1 MDEGP
6 PEDDGGFSV
15 AALLHGTDGGWVSEP
30 SEEIRPQSAVEDNY
44 PGTESGVSD
53 YTIRNDDTQDEPRE
67 DDADIDPLESVQ
79 AYPKEIAAHKK
90 QESKERNEEEN
101 SSPPSL
107 DTPDPNPP
115 PTQASITP
123 NPQPP
128 GSEQEQEQKPGQGP
142 EQEKEI
148 TEDLRSL
155 LPPTAPGLGLAMGIT
170 SCWSDSSS
178 DSDSN
183 KADEEEDDLPPYHVP
198 SPEEIRM
205 ALVRKGHDMRL
216 MEASHPSFTTPHVA
230 AKLMPNFRKIAGL
243 ERGEKP
249 TAISAKHVG
258 GPRHSLLNPS
268 GAAERLSEKAKKVKI
283 NDESDYEWPQPLHTH
298 RTDKGDSS
306 ESEDPID
313 QSQFDGFDEAFEIG
327 ESSNDAGNIPSFERS
342 YRVTLREQET
352 PFSLFPDPHEP
363 LIPPIRHGGTGNNL
377 EALRDNFFRA
387 NPIYLNGM
395 TNKVLQNASPLT
407 RSVILHWY
415 TKVERRNETLRQM
428 EEKLRNTHSQR
439 QSSKSKINVL
449 ETQIRQL
456 CDEIERL
463 EDEKHATAKK
473 PEDAEATQVK
483 LKELEQQVENSDK
496 LLASAK
502 QEYDNSVNVLWQEK
516 DEIQAALNQSRLDS
530 DALVEQIQNLL
541 ELVELARNDDQEA
554 LSALREYNE
563 QLQDDLNAA
572 IKKQDVLQ
580 KDIII
585 NQSQQVLLETQANNI
600 HYLEQELNRVLQI
613 RNQTM
618 DRNKELEEENQILN
632 QELVNA
638 KEWLERNERMT
649 IGLLGQL
656 DAHKAALE
664 TSNNANKV
672 LTKDLE
678 KSHQLTNETEK
689 SLLSRIQELEKD
701 IDNGSS
707 KEDRRDE
714 VHYIELEK
722 QNLQLKMEAAI
733 IEENLATAEQNNRYF
748 TDDVWALKKTGGP
761 VFSLLPLHNSREG
774 VPRLIKPRYAC
785 KYATQKRNDKLE
797 RLREKQM
804 RILQEEMDRNK
815 AIQVAR
821 EEELFIMFGWDP
833 QNPPNAEKY
842 KHEWKKTAEQR
853 WGVTAS

>member
-1 MDEGP
+1 M
-6 PEDDGGFSV
+6 
-15 AALLHGTDGGWVSEP
+15 
-30 SEEIRPQSAVEDNY
+30 
-44 PGTESGVSD
+44 
-53 YTIRNDDTQDEPRE
+53 
-67 DDADIDPLESVQ
+67 
-79 AYPKEIAAHKK
+79 
-90 QESKERNEEEN
+90 
-101 SSPPSL
+101 
-107 DTPDPNPP
+107 
-115 PTQASITP
+115 
-123 NPQPP
+123 
-128 GSEQEQEQKPGQGP
+128 
-142 EQEKEI
+142 
-148 TEDLRSL
+148 
-155 LPPTAPGLGLAMGIT
+155 
-170 SCWSDSSS
+170 
-178 DSDSN
+178 
-183 KADEEEDDLPPYHVP
+183 
-198 SPEEIRM
+198 
-205 ALVRKGHDMRL
+205 
-216 MEASHPSFTTPHVA
+216 
-230 AKLMPNFRKIAGL
+230 
-243 ERGEKP
+243 
-249 TAISAKHVG
+249 
-258 GPRHSLLNPS
+258 
-268 GAAERLSEKAKKVKI
+268 
-283 NDESDYEWPQPLHTH
+283 HTN

-306 ESEDPID
+306 ESDDLID

-327 ESSNDAGNIPSFERS
+327 ESSNDAGNIPSYERS

-352 PFSLFPDPHEP
+352 PFSFFPDPHEP

-377 EALRDNFFRA
+377 EALRENFFRA
-387 NPIYLNGM
+387 NPVYLNGM

-415 TKVERRNETLRQM
+415 TKVGRRNETLRQM

-456 CDEIERL
+456 GDEIERL
-463 EDEKHATAKK
+463 EDEKHAAAKK
-473 PEDAEATQVK
+473 PEDAKAAQVK

-502 QEYDNSVNVLWQEK
+502 QEYNNSVNVLRQEK
-516 DEIQAALNQSRLDS
+516 DEIQAALNQSRSDS
-530 DALVEQIQNLL
+530 GVLVEQIQNLL
-541 ELVELARNDDQEA
+541 ELVELAKNEDQEA

-563 QLQDDLNAA
+563 QLQDDFNAA

-585 NQSQQVLLETQANNI
+585 NQSQQVLFETQANNI
-600 HYLEQELNRVLQI
+600 HHLEQELNRVLQI
-613 RNQTM
+613 RNRTM

-638 KEWLERNERMT
+638 KEWLKRNERMT
-649 IGLLGQL
+649 IELLGQL

-672 LTKDLE
+672 LAKDLE
-678 KSHQLTNETEK
+678 RSHQLTNETEK

-701 IDNGSS
+701 IHNGSS
-707 KEDRRDE
+707 KEEKRDE

-722 QNLQLKMEAAI
+722 QNLQLKMDAAV

-748 TDDVWALKKTGGP
+748 
-761 VFSLLPLHNSREG
+761 PLHKSREG

-815 AIQVAR
+815 AVQVAR
-821 EEELFIMFGWDP
+821 EEELFIMFGWDL

-842 KHEWKKTAEQR
+842 KHEWNKTAEQR

>member
-6 PEDDGGFSV
+6 PEDDGGFSI
-15 AALLHGTDGGWVSEP
+15 ATLLHGTDSGWVSEP
-30 SEEIRPQSAVEDNY
+30 SEEIRSPSTVEDNY
-44 PGTESGVSD
+44 PGTESGVLD
-53 YTIRNDDTQDEPRE
+53 YTVRNDDIQDGTHE
-67 DDADIDPLESVQ
+67 DDTDIDPLESGQ
-79 AYPKEIAAHKK
+79 EYPKEIPAHKK

-115 PTQASITP
+115 PTQASIAP

-128 GSEQEQEQKPGQGP
+128 GSEQEREQEQKPGQGS

-155 LPPTAPGLGLAMGIT
+155 PSPTAPGLGLAMGVT

-183 KADEEEDDLPPYHVP
+183 KADEEEDDLPPYHMP

-205 ALVRKGHDMRL
+205 VLARKGHDMRL
-216 MEASHPSFTTPHVA
+216 RKASFFTTPYVA
-230 AKLMPNFRKIAGL
+230 AKLVPSLRRIAGL

-249 TAISAKHVG
+249 TVRSAKNVG
-258 GPRHSLLNPS
+258 GLRHSLLNPS
-268 GAAERLSEKAKKVKI
+268 GAAERLSEKEKKVKI

-352 PFSLFPDPHEP
+352 PFSFFPDPHEP
-363 LIPPIRHGGTGNNL
+363 LVPPIRHGGTGNNL
-377 EALRDNFFRA
+377 EALRENFFRA

-407 RSVILHWY
+407 RSVVLHWY

-439 QSSKSKINVL
+439 QYSKSKINVL

-456 CDEIERL
+456 SDEIERL
-463 EDEKHATAKK
+463 EDEKHAAAKE
-473 PEDAEATQVK
+473 PEDAKAAQVK

-502 QEYDNSVNVLWQEK
+502 QEYDDSVNVLWQEK
-516 DEIQAALNQSRLDS
+516 DEIQAALNQSRSDS
-530 DALVEQIQNLL
+530 DVLVEQIQNLL
-541 ELVELARNDDQEA
+541 ELVELAKSEDQEA

-563 QLQDDLNAA
+563 QLQDDFNAA

-585 NQSQQVLLETQANNI
+585 NQSQQVLFETQANNI

-613 RNQTM
+613 QNQAM

-649 IGLLGQL
+649 IELLSQL

-672 LTKDLE
+672 LAKDLE

-707 KEDRRDE
+707 KEDKRDE
-714 VHYIELEK
+714 VHYIELENR
-722 QNLQLKMEAAI
+722 NLQLKMEAAV

-748 TDDVWALKKTGGP
+748 TDEVWTLNKTGGP
-761 VFSLLPLHNSREG
+761 VFSLLPLHRSREG

-804 RILQEEMDRNK
+804 RILQEKMDRNK

-842 KHEWKKTAEQR
+842 KHEWNKTAEQR
-853 WGVTAS
+853 WGVMAS